1 MEEYRQKVI
10 IDTDIGDDIDDA
22 FALTFAIH
30 SPELEVVGVTTVFR
44 NSSIRAKI
52 AKALLESY
60 GKNDIPVCAGMD
72 IPFVQKLFDR
82 ENDKFD
88 SAGRLIPCQYEETV
102 MGNYEADEEW
112 GPDFIIRKVSE
123 YPGEIILIPIGP
135 LTNIATAIRKRP
147 EIVSKIKKI
156 ILMGGVFHEDFP
168 EWNILCDPEAA
179 RMVFTSGVK
188 IYTVGLDVTMKC
200 KLSPEKVKQFETLGR
215 SGSKVLSA
223 MMKKWFEHYQFECPV
238 LHDPLTVGCVI
249 DPSFVSFQKE
259 TVLVNLSEEEKGKT
273 QIKPGEKN
281 GTSEIYIAEKVEAER
296 YLDFFMDRVFL

>member
-1 MEEYRQKVI
+1 MTGVQTCALPIY
-10 IDTDIGDDIDDA
+10 IDDA

-44 NSSIRAKI
+44 NSLIRAKI

-72 IPFVQKLFDR
+72 IPFVQKFFDR

-88 SAGRLIPCQYEETV
+88 STGRLIPCQYEETV

-147 EIVSKIKKI
+147 EIVPKIKKI

-168 EWNILCDPEAA
+168 EWNIL
-179 RMVFTSGVK
+179 
-188 IYTVGLDVTMKC
+188 
-200 KLSPEKVKQFETLGR
+200 
-215 SGSKVLSA
+215 
-223 MMKKWFEHYQFECPV
+223 
-238 LHDPLTVGCVI
+238 
-249 DPSFVSFQKE
+249 
-259 TVLVNLSEEEKGKT
+259 
-273 QIKPGEKN
+273 
-281 GTSEIYIAEKVEAER
+281 
-296 YLDFFMDRVFL
+296 